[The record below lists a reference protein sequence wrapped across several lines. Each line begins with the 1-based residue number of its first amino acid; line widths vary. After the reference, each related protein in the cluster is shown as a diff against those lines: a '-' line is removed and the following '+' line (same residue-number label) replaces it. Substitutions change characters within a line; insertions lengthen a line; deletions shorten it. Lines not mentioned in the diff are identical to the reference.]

1 MKKVIFAIVI
11 AGGVM
16 LTSCGGSIAKEEVS
30 MTDTTKVDSTLCI
43 KCDTMA
49 VLTTTV
55 DTVKTK

>member
-30 MTDTTKVDSTLCI
+30 MTDTTKVDSTLCV
-43 KCDTMA
+43 KCDTMS